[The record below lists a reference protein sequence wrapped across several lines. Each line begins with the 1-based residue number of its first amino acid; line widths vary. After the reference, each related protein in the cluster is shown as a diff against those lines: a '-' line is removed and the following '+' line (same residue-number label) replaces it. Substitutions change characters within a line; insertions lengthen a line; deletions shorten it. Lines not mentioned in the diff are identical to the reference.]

1 MDAIGRSNAGERAFS
16 RYVVGRER
24 MVLTTRK
31 HVATLA
37 EPVLTAAVS
46 FVAAGWLMWR
56 FEPTLGD
63 GVLVLGLI
71 WLAVLARCVFY
82 VVEWRH
88 NWFGWTDKRLL
99 LQTGLVI
106 RKVTMMPLEK
116 VTDLSYRRSVP
127 GRLLGYG
134 QFVLEFAGRDQALH
148 TITFIPHPDDTYRL
162 LVTTIFGR
170 GQSDDSDGSGEVVRQ
185 GARGDESLPPS
196 FLPARRTP
204 ARGTPARRTP
214 AMGTPIGDSPELP
227 TWVVPFVDP
236 IRLHADPWESAY
248 RTGDGVVGLG
258 ASGVDGSAS

>member
-71 WLAVLARCVFY
+71 WLAVLARCAYY
-82 VVEWRH
+82 VVEWWH

-106 RKVTMMPLEK
+106 RKVAMMPLEK
-116 VTDLSYRRSVP
+116 VTDMSFSRSVA
-127 GRLLGYG
+127 GQMLGYG
-134 QFVLEFAGRDQALH
+134 QFVLESAGQDQALR
-148 TITFIPHPDDTYRL
+148 TITFIPHPNWTYRL
-162 LVTTIFGR
+162 LVATIFGR
-170 GQSDDSDGSGEVVRQ
+170 GKNDDGDGSSEVVR
-185 GARGDESLPPS
+185 RVPRDDEPLPPS
-196 FLPARRTP
+196 FPPARRP
-204 ARGTPARRTP
+204 
-214 AMGTPIGDSPELP
+214 PIGGGPELP
-227 TWVVPFVDP
+227 TRVVSFVDP
-236 IRLHADPWESAY
+236 IRLQTDPWESAY
-248 RTGDGVVGLG
+248 RTGDDVVEPGPS
-258 ASGVDGSAS
+258 SGDGSRD